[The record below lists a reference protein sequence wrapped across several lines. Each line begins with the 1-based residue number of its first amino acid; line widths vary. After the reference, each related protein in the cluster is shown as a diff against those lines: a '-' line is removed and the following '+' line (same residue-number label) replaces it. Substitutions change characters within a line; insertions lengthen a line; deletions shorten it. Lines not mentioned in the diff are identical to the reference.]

1 MLKFQ
6 KRHNTVTRIWT
17 KPQTQQ
23 TLKELRAVGLTVNKL
38 PNGYE
43 VVNDNNVLFLSAM
56 NGNNTYLIRAVD
68 FLLA

>member
-23 TLKELRAVGLTVNKL
+23 TLKELRSVGLTVNKL